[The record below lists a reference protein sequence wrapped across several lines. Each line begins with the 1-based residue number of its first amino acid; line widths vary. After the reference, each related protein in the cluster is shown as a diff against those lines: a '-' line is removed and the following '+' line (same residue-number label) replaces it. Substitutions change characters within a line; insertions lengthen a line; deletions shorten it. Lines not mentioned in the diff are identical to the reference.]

1 MKRLPIVL
9 TSLILILSSMTCL
22 HSQVVKLSA
31 GFDKD
36 SLMIG
41 EQTRFTIRV
50 VKEKSVRVFL
60 PMLTDTIAR
69 NVEILHRSEI
79 DTLFSGDEIILTQSY
94 LVTAFDTGYMRI
106 PPFPVSFQFGDVQD
120 TIFSRPL
127 SLYITKPEV
136 DINSDFRDIKA
147 PVNTPLGFREIMPYA
162 GVSIFGLVVLVALVL
177 LLRRIF
183 RKKKL
188 VEKEKPGLPPYLI
201 ALQELQ
207 KMLNEKSWEK
217 ETIKE
222 YYTRLSGIVRT
233 YLEDQFGFPAMES
246 TTSEIVSAFEKV
258 YGKNADLKSKLED
271 LLQLSDLVKF
281 AKGSP
286 LPDENKQNI
295 DKAMFFVEMTKPDE
309 TSGEEGKQELIPN
322 N

>member
-9 TSLILILSSMTCL
+9 TSLILILSYLTL
-22 HSQVVKLSA
+22 HSQVVKLSV

-60 PMLTDTIAR
+60 PILTDTIAR
-69 NVEILHRSEI
+69 DVEILHSTEI
-79 DTLFSGDEIILTQSY
+79 DTLVNGDEITLTQSY

-106 PPFPVSFQFGDVQD
+106 PPIPVSFQFGDVQD

-147 PVNTPLGFREIMPYA
+147 PVNTPLSFREILPYA

-177 LLRRIF
+177 LFRRIF

-188 VEKEKPGLPPYLI
+188 VEKEKPTLPPYLI

-207 KMLNEKSWEK
+207 KMLIEKSWEK

-246 TTSEIVSAFEKV
+246 TTSEIISAFEKV
-258 YGKNADLKSKLED
+258 YGKNADMKSKLEE

-286 LPDENKQNI
+286 LPDENKLNI
-295 DKAMFFVEMTKPDE
+295 DKAIFFVEMTKHDE